1 MSLRPGNASIA
12 AACCALALAACSSDA
27 EYRQATLTAPA
38 QIEPAAAPA
47 DFGIEDLSTAALFP
61 PDPQPGHCYARV
73 LLPATYD
80 VSEEKILVRPAETR
94 IEIDEARYEWA
105 EEAVLTKEV
114 STRLETVPAV
124 YETVT
129 EKVLV
134 KPEGRKLVT
143 VPAKYKTTTER
154 ILDKPAHTVWK
165 RGRGPIDNALKTTY
179 DESTGE
185 VMCLVEVPA
194 TYKTIE
200 KRTLITPETTKE
212 VITPAEYKTVSKKR
226 LKTPATTREV
236 TVPAEY
242 ETLKVQR
249 LVEPARERAVAV
261 QAQYETVTKR
271 AKLTDEKLAWREV
284 LCDVNM
290 TADVVRAIQTKL
302 SGSGHYGGRIDG
314 LFGPKT
320 IRAVNSYAKAEKLPL
335 GTNYVAIET
344 AKALGVDG

>member
-1 MSLRPGNASIA
+1 MKLRHGNAGLVVVCCA
-12 AACCALALAACSSDA
+12 AALNACAPDQPSPSTSLAFNPLV
-27 EYRQATLTAPA
+27 
-38 QIEPAAAPA
+38 EPAAAPA
-47 DFGIEDLSTAALFP
+47 GYAADTRENAALFP
-61 PDPQPGHCYARV
+61 PDAKPGHCYARV

-80 VSEEKILVRPAETR
+80 VSEEKVLISPAETKIQ
-94 IEIDEARYEWA
+94 IEEARYEWV
-105 EEAVLTKEV
+105 EEAVLVKEA
-114 STRLETVPAV
+114 STRLETVPAE

-134 KPEGRKLVT
+134 KPEGRRLVN
-143 VPAKYKTTTER
+143 VPAKYKTIKER

-194 TYKTIE
+194 TYRTIE
-200 KRTLITPETTKE
+200 KRILVTPATTKE
-212 VITPAEYKTVSKKR
+212 VIMPAEYKTVTKKQ
-226 LKTPATTREV
+226 LKTPAGTREV

-242 ETLKVQR
+242 ETVRVQK
-249 LVEPARERAVAV
+249 LIEPAREQTVEV
-261 QAQYETVTKR
+261 PAQYETVSKR

-290 TADVVRAIQTKL
+290 TADVVRSLQTRL
-302 SGSGHYGGRIDG
+302 SRSGHYGGRIDG

-320 IRAVNSYAKAEKLPL
+320 IRAVNSYAKAKDLPV
-335 GTNYVAIET
+335 GTNYIPIET
-344 AKALGVDG
+344 AEALGVQS

>member
-1 MSLRPGNASIA
+1 MRLRLKDASILA
-12 AACCALALAACSSDA
+12 AGWVLALGACSS
-27 EYRQATLTAPA
+27 EPPATPVAFGS

-47 DFGIEDLSTAALFP
+47 GFVADAFPAATLFP
-61 PDPQPGHCYARV
+61 PDAKPGHCYARV

-80 VSEEKILVRPAETR
+80 VSQEKILVRPAETK
-94 IEIDEARYEWA
+94 IQVQEARYEWV
-105 EEAVLTKEV
+105 EEAILVKEA
-114 STRLETVPAV
+114 STRLETVPAE
-124 YETVT
+124 YETYS

-143 VPAKYKTTTER
+143 VPAKYRTSTER

-165 RGRGPIDNALKTTY
+165 RGSGPIDNALKTTI

-200 KRTLITPETTKE
+200 KRTLISPETSKE
-212 VITPAEYKTVSKKR
+212 VVTPAEYKTVTKKR
-226 LKTPATTREV
+226 LKTPARTREV
-236 TVPAEY
+236 TVPADY
-242 ETLKVQR
+242 ETLKVQK
-249 LVEPARERAVAV
+249 LIEPAREREVAMP
-261 QAQYETVTKR
+261 AQYETVTKR

-290 TADVVRAIQTKL
+290 TADVVRTIQTKL
-302 SGSGHYGGRIDG
+302 SGSGHYGGRVDG

-320 IRAVNSYAKAEKLPL
+320 IRAVNSYAKTENLPV
-335 GTNYVAIET
+335 GTNYVAMET
-344 AKALGVDG
+344 AKALGVN